1 MCYIYTAI
9 FVIVRIFSAVN
20 GSMWLWFT
28 CCQCAKFSWLNQ
40 ELFIST
46 GEGRKRNQI
55 SVGSCSEVSFP
66 GKVSDAD
73 IRSLN
78 ASIQAPSGLE
88 EPCFLKRLPN
98 GNIGKLTFTYFR
110 VLPFVHV
117 YVTPVISGKQYD
129 VCSTVIYSV

>member
-1 MCYIYTAI
+1 
-9 FVIVRIFSAVN
+9 
-20 GSMWLWFT
+20 
-28 CCQCAKFSWLNQ
+28 
-40 ELFIST
+40 
-46 GEGRKRNQI
+46 
-55 SVGSCSEVSFP
+55 VSFP